1 MKAVDIK
8 ARHDWIFVRC
18 RRLLFYDRSQDRYLD
33 WSKPDLLCLFQSF
46 RCPES
51 VIFTLHATY
60 KFIRGYIPINLIGI
74 RNEEGI
80 DRFRGKT

>member
-1 MKAVDIK
+1 MKEGAVMG
-8 ARHDWIFVRC
+8 IFSG
-18 RRLLFYDRSQDRYLD
+18 LFRSRD
-33 WSKPDLLCLFQSF
+33 K
-46 RCPES
+46 CPES